1 MALYI
6 DNRTSRVYGISAM
19 NTSRDS
25 TALRLPEE
33 LAHQLGVAVAT
44 VHLYCRQGRIRSVR
58 VGKLI
63 RIPPAEFQRVV
74 REGVPPQSAVS

>member
-1 MALYI
+1 M
-6 DNRTSRVYGISAM
+6 DNREPS
-19 NTSRDS
+19 
-25 TALRLPEE
+25 ALRLPEE
-33 LAHQLGVAVAT
+33 LAAQLGVAVTT

-74 REGVPPQSAVS
+74 REGVPPVGAVT